1 MLGINSRHVGREG
14 GEFDLYHIHS
24 HAFIHFKNLKLW
36 IWPKPNLNK
45 ACLVSHTNDQS
56 RVGSDLDKINLR
68 RGGFVF
74 IPTHTKL
81 APLRSLIVT
90 LKSIFL
96 NSSSPQH
103 ESTEQQ
109 SKSHSYADKKNCIYT
124 SFKKEVFQDPVEF
137 SAREYGFQVWQL
149 SSNSPRDAGA
159 ESDGIINGLACES
172 TGPIIKCIAISPWTS
187 FLEEYWV
194 RRRPTCIWISILPT
208 ATILICP
215 KCFTCALTSHHMAL
229 TSWSNR
235 SIYNLELFWT
245 A

>member
-56 RVGSDLDKINLR
+56 RVGSDLDEINLR

-109 SKSHSYADKKNCIYT
+109 SKSHSYADKKIVSIHHLKKKYFKT
-124 SFKKEVFQDPVEF
+124 QWSFQHGSMVFRF
-137 SAREYGFQVWQL
+137 G
-149 SSNSPRDAGA
+149 N
-159 ESDGIINGLACES
+159 
-172 TGPIIKCIAISPWTS
+172 
-187 FLEEYWV
+187 
-194 RRRPTCIWISILPT
+194 
-208 ATILICP
+208 
-215 KCFTCALTSHHMAL
+215 
-229 TSWSNR
+229 
-235 SIYNLELFWT
+235 
-245 A
+245 